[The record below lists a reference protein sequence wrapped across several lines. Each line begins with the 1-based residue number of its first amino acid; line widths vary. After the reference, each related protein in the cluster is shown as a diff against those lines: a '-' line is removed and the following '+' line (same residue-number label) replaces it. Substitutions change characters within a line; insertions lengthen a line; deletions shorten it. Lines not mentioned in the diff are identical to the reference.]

1 MRSLRIIL
9 IGLFLCACETMSHG
23 APAASSGISFQM
35 NSTSHYVHHGAT
47 QESATPQMMV
57 SSIPIAAR
65 NVTGGM
71 TADQTMRS
79 FSPRKAIIHDDD
91 DDGYGDDDLR
101 PGYDPN
107 DPFAT
112 PLTDT
117 PWSLMALLALCYL
130 TFILFR
136 ATSRTRALHSVVQ

>member
-9 IGLFLCACETMSHG
+9 IGLFLCAHLSITHG

-47 QESATPQMMV
+47 QESATPQMAV
-57 SSIPIAAR
+57 SSMPLAAR
-65 NVTGGM
+65 NVAGGM

-117 PWSLMALLALCYL
+117 PWSLMTLLALCYL